1 MINLVDNNT
10 SKSDQAES
18 NNDSNKESFD
28 ERQLVIFK
36 VGEEEFGVTIN
47 EVREIIRMEKITRI
61 PNSPNY
67 IEGVIN
73 LRGGIV
79 VVVDLSKKLGL
90 PRKEIDND
98 TRIIVIERDKNTV
111 GMLVDSA
118 TEVLRLS
125 GDKIRSAPSI
135 VTKKID
141 VDYIEGVGILQKEV
155 RVKEDDKVESSE
167 KEQRLIILLD
177 MVKVLDAKEIQTINN
192 SSKDVDLPVDSE
204 DDEESNLS
212 AKSED
217 EKNDLKSKDDESL
230 ENTDSETDSKSTT
243 DNTENQELSSS
254 NLESSETKKSDSKE
268 ESTSSEKL
276 EKKKEPKSLT
286 KPKPKSSTSK
296 KPKSESKK
304 SKPKK

>member
-1 MINLVDNNT
+1 MDLVDDEPSKNT
-10 SKSDQAES
+10 QAELKD
-18 NNDSNKESFD
+18 DSDKESFD

-61 PNSPNY
+61 PNSPSY

-98 TRIIVIERDKNTV
+98 TRIIVIERDKSTV

-155 RVKEDDKVESSE
+155 RGKEE
-167 KEQRLIILLD
+167 KTDTSDAEQRLIILLD
-177 MVKVLDAKEIQTINN
+177 MVKVLDAKEIKAINN
-192 SSKDVDLPVDSE
+192 SSKDVDLPPESDKEKESTSTDNAGKDDSKLKENLDPKEKVEPKKDSSSDSE
-204 DDEESNLS
+204 DEQNQGLDSS
-212 AKSED
+212 
-217 EKNDLKSKDDESL
+217 DLDASKKDDKDSDGKES
-230 ENTDSETDSKSTT
+230 DG
-243 DNTENQELSSS
+243 
-254 NLESSETKKSDSKE
+254 SDDVK
-268 ESTSSEKL
+268 
-276 EKKKEPKSLT
+276 KKKESKSLA
-286 KPKPKSSTSK
+286 KDKPKSSTSNK
-296 KPKSESKK
+296 TKSEPKK